1 MISNLLTDT
10 VVSEQRITK
19 LWKQLNATISL
30 QQTNSVIWQIA
41 IVKKEKEG
49 EESGNLSINDKW
61 INELSMSS
69 CRYKKEERSNL
80 RIRRKALESCDWMNL
95 PPRNPFLSHIWWWWC
110 DDVMMVMI
118 MWWCD
123 DGDDNVMMVI
133 RMMRMKKLMAQ
144 GIFSLVRM
152 WESSIPGTARPPALC
167 VW

>member
-1 MISNLLTDT
+1 MISNLSKLTLLTAT

-49 EESGNLSINDKW
+49 EESGNLSINNKW

-110 DDVMMVMI
+110 DDVMMMI
-118 MWWCD
+118 WCWWWWCD
-123 DGDDNVMMVI
+123 DGDKDDEDEKIDGSGN
-133 RMMRMKKLMAQ
+133 
-144 GIFSLVRM
+144 IFSCQNVRIVYPRD
-152 WESSIPGTARPPALC
+152 SSPTLC

>member
-1 MISNLLTDT
+1 MIGHTNNKKGYGIKVLHCQRVSCPLHQNLQLNQPMISNLLTAT

-49 EESGNLSINDKW
+49 EESGNLSINNKW

-110 DDVMMVMI
+110 DDGDDAMMM
-118 MWWCD
+118 MWWWCR
-123 DGDDNVMMVI
+123 G
-133 RMMRMKKLMAQ
+133 
-144 GIFSLVRM
+144 
-152 WESSIPGTARPPALC
+152 W
-167 VW
+167 W